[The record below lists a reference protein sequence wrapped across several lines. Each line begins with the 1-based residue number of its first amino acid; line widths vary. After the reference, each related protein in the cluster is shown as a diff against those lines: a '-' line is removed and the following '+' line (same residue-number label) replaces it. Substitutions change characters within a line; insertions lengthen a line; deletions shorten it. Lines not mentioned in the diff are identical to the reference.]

1 MNAVFRRLAIAAMGV
16 LAPWPAL
23 GADDAIS
30 RYDDTVVSAQVM
42 KECHIEIAGRI
53 SNDKMRATGEA
64 AFQVLRENLNRQ
76 DSSSREQNG
85 ELADFLLKKRTE
97 IDLSRGKRLIAEKGC
112 RALKPHA
119 RKVLS
124 AYLQS

>member
-1 MNAVFRRLAIAAMGV
+1 
-16 LAPWPAL
+16 L

-30 RYDDTVVSAQVM
+30 RYDDAVVSVQVM

-112 RALKPHA
+112 RALTPHA